1 VTQVQVELHPTA
13 GSPTGGPRA
22 FARVPCR
29 GEVLVTGTGTYVVAE
44 VQWLFDGTPKVIA
57 RQQ

>member
-1 VTQVQVELHPTA
+1 MTQVQVELHPKA
-13 GSPTGGPRA
+13 GSPTGSVRA

-29 GEVLVTGTGTYVVAE
+29 GEAIVTGTGTYVVAE
-44 VQWLFDGTPKVIA
+44 VQWQLDGTPKVIA

>member
-1 VTQVQVELHPTA
+1 MTQVQVELHPTM
-13 GSPTGGPRA
+13 GSPTGASRD

-29 GEVLVTGTGTYVVAE
+29 GEVIVTATGTYVVAE
-44 VQWLFDGTPKVIA
+44 VQWLADGTPKVIA